1 MDNQPRR
8 IVRSDLTAHALG
20 SAREKEKGS
29 GAIGSATTCLTKSVG
44 AVATEETGPAN
55 DPTDPGT
62 TVTGNGTG
70 EGNVR
75 AIVGAQAETGL
86 RVAIAIA
93 TASETGSATV
103 TTGTTATDEGSVETK

>member
-1 MDNQPRR
+1 MANQPRR
-8 IVRSDLTAHALG
+8 IARSGLIAHALG

-55 DPTDPGT
+55 GPTGRGMI
-62 TVTGNGTG
+62 VTENETG
-70 EGNVR
+70 EGNVK
-75 AIVGAQAETGL
+75 ATVGAPEETGR

-93 TASETGSATV
+93 TASETGTATV
-103 TTGTTATDEGSVETK
+103 TTGTTATGEGSVETK